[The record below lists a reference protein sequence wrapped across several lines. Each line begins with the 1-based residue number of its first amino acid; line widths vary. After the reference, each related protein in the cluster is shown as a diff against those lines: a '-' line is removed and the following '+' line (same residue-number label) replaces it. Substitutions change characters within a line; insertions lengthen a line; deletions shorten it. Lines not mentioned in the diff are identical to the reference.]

1 MAVADEFIRYS
12 IMTLEVNF
20 GQLSYEIINKVCL
33 KKKLDE
39 KSDINDFIEFIDL
52 VETSIGVLSG
62 KKRAGNIC
70 NDLRAKA
77 NEIKENQKVNDI
89 SLSNDIDEEINTFL
103 TDKTLPTESDI
114 TDYSKY
120 ITLKYGVST
129 KKIEKEI
136 IEKIKLKV
144 KEIIAGKK
152 IDDEIKRFLT
162 RYPQPTQIDVNDFI
176 NYINLLKLNFQEEGL
191 RQLIEKERL
200 FRKFHEPTE
209 AVKTSELD
217 HFVDFI
223 KNHPEKKEIKKAM
236 QKQELSYLIKD
247 ESGVSDDLL
256 SEFKEL
262 ATPNESDMRDTLEG
276 LGLKHLIR
284 KK

>member
-1 MAVADEFIRYS
+1 MASADEFIKYS

-39 KSDINDFIEFIDL
+39 KSNINDFMEFIDL
-52 VETSIGVLSG
+52 VETSTGMLSG
-62 KKRAGNIC
+62 KKRAETIC
-70 NDLRAKA
+70 KDLRAKA
-77 NEIKENQKVNDI
+77 NEINENQKVHDI
-89 SLSNDIDEEINTFL
+89 SLNNNIDEEINTFL
-103 TDKTLPTESDI
+103 INKTLPTESDI
-114 TDYSKY
+114 ADYSRY

-129 KKIEKEI
+129 KKIEKEL

-144 KEIIAGKK
+144 KENISRKK

-162 RYPQPTQIDVNDFI
+162 RYPQPTQTDVNDFI
-176 NYINLLKLNFQEEGL
+176 NYIHLLKLNFQEDGL

-217 HFVDFI
+217 HFVEFI

-247 ESGVSDDLL
+247 EAGVSDELL

-262 ATPNESDMRDTLEG
+262 ATPNEKDMRDTLEG